1 MTVTELYEW
10 ATENNVQDYE
20 IITKV
25 STGERSLTGPAYAG
39 VEVDHEHH
47 YVEL

>member
-10 ATENNVQDYE
+10 AEKNNAQDYE

-25 STGERSLTGPAYAG
+25 STGERAIMGTAEAG
-39 VEVDHEHH
+39 TEIDHKHH